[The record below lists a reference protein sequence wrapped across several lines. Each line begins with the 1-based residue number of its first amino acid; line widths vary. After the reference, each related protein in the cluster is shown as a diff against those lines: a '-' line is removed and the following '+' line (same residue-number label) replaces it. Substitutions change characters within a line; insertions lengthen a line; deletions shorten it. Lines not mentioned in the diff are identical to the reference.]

1 MKSNSM
7 KALKA
12 KEIRAKT
19 DAELQKDMMAFREQM
34 RTLRFKLSAQE
45 SKNLREIAAVRK
57 NVAKILTILKERSN

>member
-19 DAELQKDMMAFREQM
+19 DAELQKDIMAFREQM

-45 SKNLREIAAVRK
+45 SKNLREISAVRK